1 MKKQRLNREVSQS
14 VTNCNQLK
22 LRAAD
27 ALSACRPFPIGGLG
41 TAVRG
46 RIDMMFAHVIMPL

>member
-1 MKKQRLNREVSQS
+1 MKKRRLNREGFQS

-27 ALSACRPFPIGGLG
+27 ALSACRPFPVGGLG
-41 TAVRG
+41 AAARG
-46 RIDMMFAHVIMPL
+46 WINVMFAHVIMPL